1 MRTLPLPQID
11 PFRQCLLTSSG
22 QSECTSRKDNISYK
36 WYHRN
41 IEKQSPP
48 GSQSVVI
55 RRSPQKEWSQKRMIT
70 HQSGSA
76 WDTLMTNASPVWP
89 ERVRPL
95 LSTIVPEIWIEQS
108 KLCQQH
114 RLELWIQSQK
124 QNKMSKLT
132 FFVFLQGRELWHS
145 NSKAALFSLTVT
157 TDECQVPRGGVGKP
171 QKQRKGKVTETKP
184 VSKKALR
191 FTPPVPLEKTS
202 PQIPQVILVSC
213 CSTSDS
219 SNTPVWLYSI
229 LTKQWGPACCINELA
244 ACCLWCWMLH
254 GQHTSPSALGP

>member
-36 WYHRN
+36 WHHRN

-55 RRSPQKEWSQKRMIT
+55 RRDPPKRNGVRKEWSLTRVGLHETRWWQTPPR
-70 HQSGSA
+70 SGQRESA
-76 WDTLMTNASPVWP
+76 HFYQQ
-89 ERVRPL
+89 
-95 LSTIVPEIWIEQS
+95 LSLKSELNKVN
-108 KLCQQH
+108 CQQH

-145 NSKAALFSLTVT
+145 NSKAALFSLTVK
-157 TDECQVPRGGVGKP
+157 TDECKVPRGGVGKP
-171 QKQRKGKVTETKP
+171 QKQRKGKVTETKA
-184 VSKKALR
+184 VSRKALG